1 MNVTT
6 ADFAHKLGI
15 AISLDD
21 AKGDAVLKALAKT
34 LLAAAP
40 SGQSVDVPGVG
51 QFTFGGVP
59 GAPADLTKEV
69 AAAVGDGGDATSVI
83 GSLGEVL
90 RSELLRANAVSIEGV
105 GTLEVKK
112 AQAKVVNDFNRY
124 RLAAPPAAS
133 FAFQPAP
140 ALTQAAGGKA
150 PGFKTVDELQKGI
163 VALASSTLLIVVP
176 STDFF
181 SETLVYYFERSGFA
195 TKVVTSVA
203 EALRSLQTTGA
214 YAVVLDN
221 AVPESLRL
229 SQTIKGTRDSN
240 RVPLFVLHPKGFNV
254 DAPTTFMVLGDAHLA
269 QPFEIRKMITMLE
282 SEMVKAGEA
291 NESVQQQILF
301 MFPSEESQIEAA
313 FDFGHKIFEQ
323 SGLNDEGQVA
333 LAAAFREAVGNANQ
347 HGNKYRKE
355 KKIDALYLLDREKI
369 TIVVKDM
376 GDGFDHQKYVK
387 HGKAADAI
395 TAARERGAQGR
406 MGGLGIMLMLK
417 CCERIEYNQKGN
429 AITLSKGLKT
439 KPGEAASVIALR

>member
-1 MNVTT
+1 MNVNT
-6 ADFAHKLGI
+6 ADLAHKLGI
-15 AISLDD
+15 AGALDD
-21 AKGDAVLKALAKT
+21 AKGEAVLKALAKT
-34 LLAAAP
+34 LAAAAP
-40 SGQSVDVPGVG
+40 LGQTVEIPGVG
-51 QFTFGGVP
+51 QFVA
-59 GAPADLTKEV
+59 GAGSGAADLTKEV
-69 AAAVGDGGDATSVI
+69 ADALGDAGDASSVI

-90 RSELLRANAVSIEGV
+90 RSELLRANAVSIDGV

-112 AQAKVVNDFNRY
+112 VAAKVVNDFNRY
-124 RLAAPPAAS
+124 RLAAPPAAT
-133 FAFQPAP
+133 FAYQAAP
-140 ALTQAAGGKA
+140 ALAQAAGGKA
-150 PGFKTVDELQKGI
+150 PTFKTSEEFQRGVA
-163 VALASSTLLIVVP
+163 ALASSTILLVVP
-176 STDFF
+176 SADFF

-195 TKVVTSVA
+195 AKVVTSVA
-203 EALRSLQTTGA
+203 EALRHLQTSGA

-221 AVPESLRL
+221 SVPEALRL
-229 SQTIKGTRDSN
+229 SQTMKGTRDSN
-240 RVPLFVLHPKGFNV
+240 RVPLFVLYPKGFNT
-254 DAPTTFMVLGDAHLA
+254 DAPGICMVLGDAHLA

-282 SEMVKAGEA
+282 SELVKAAEVNDA
-291 NESVQQQILF
+291 IQHQILF

-355 KKIDALYLLDREKI
+355 KKIDVLYLLDREKI

-376 GDGFDHQKYVK
+376 GEGFDHQKYVK
-387 HGKAADAI
+387 HGRAADAI

-429 AITLSKGLKT
+429 AITLTKSLKF
-439 KPGEAASVIALR
+439 KPGEAVPVTALR